1 MNATALDPI
10 QHDMPDSTM
19 TERASCPVCACQDSP
34 DYLQRIT
41 DWFHAHW
48 LVCQRCGYQTTT
60 HSSYEAAE
68 SDWDKA
74 SLGRQAEEAGLLVPA
89 IQVFSLRDLEMLES
103 LQMQVSEGDCA
114 RTYLVSRDSLVRWK
128 EIARLGRDEVDETL
142 QPVVASVEREIAVLL
157 QAQCDES

>member
-1 MNATALDPI
+1 MNAIALDPI
-10 QHDMPDSTM
+10 QQDMPDSTM
-19 TERASCPVCACQDSP
+19 TERASCPVCGCQDSP
-34 DYLQRIT
+34 DYLERIT

-48 LVCQRCGYQTTT
+48 LACQRCGYQTTT
-60 HSSYEAAE
+60 HSSYEVAE
-68 SDWDKA
+68 NDWDKA

-103 LQMQVSEGDCA
+103 LQMQVPEGDCA